1 MSHRAPRD
9 ARWIKGVFSRWY
21 VDFLATFSMMIT
33 LQDPPSIDQLSERST
48 PAVPNSVFHATDFLL
63 GAGAVIIQPATGNV
77 VLVTDKRERWFLPK
91 GRKDKGESL
100 EQTVL
105 REAYEEVRWMDSFLP
120 PSDHSFRAP
129 SRVLMSD
136 LAGPRTLTHP
146 PFIPDGMDMHVFSH
160 SFQGSLLTRLFLS
173 WMIFDSQTGYRI
185 QFLPLY
191 TGSLAPDPRLPSKE
205 SLPVKD
211 TEPIAVT
218 TFNWPEGH
226 PHLGR
231 FGGGEYFTTWFVG
244 QIAEDA
250 VSWFCFFA
258 TSIAFLPAPSHP

>member
-1 MSHRAPRD
+1 
-9 ARWIKGVFSRWY
+9 
-21 VDFLATFSMMIT
+21 MIT

-63 GAGAVIIQPATGNV
+63 GAGAVIIQPATGKV

-105 REAYEEVRWMDSFLP
+105 REAYEE
-120 PSDHSFRAP
+120 
-129 SRVLMSD
+129 
-136 LAGPRTLTHP
+136 
-146 PFIPDGMDMHVFSH
+146 
-160 SFQGSLLTRLFLS
+160 
-173 WMIFDSQTGYRI
+173 TGYRI

-250 VSWFCFFA
+250 VPDTGTGTPSEASFVARLCTIEEA
-258 TSIAFLPAPSHP
+258 LERLKPREAHRRIVEIAWKAWRYTLDVDSGRVPLSARGVPPASCTRA